1 MRQHIA
7 ATAPK
12 PLPIRPVKRTLYFA
26 YGSNLNEEQF
36 FRRCP
41 AARRYGPCTL
51 PDYRLV
57 FDGVADIIP
66 ARGAAVEGALYE
78 ITDKCECALD
88 RYEGFPRL
96 YIKTTFEIE
105 VTNKT
110 GVHRRK
116 VMVYTMETDQIRPPS
131 EGYVETIRQGFDD
144 WGIPHATLDAAVK
157 EALGK
162 TRCWAPPKVKGA
174 PRRERSARRT
184 AQ

>member
-1 MRQHIA
+1 MKQHIA
-7 ATAPK
+7 ATATK
-12 PLPIRPVKRTLYFA
+12 PLPIRPVRRALYFA
-26 YGSNLNEEQF
+26 YGSNLNEEQV

-41 AARRYGPCTL
+41 GARCYGPCTL

-88 RYEGFPRL
+88 RYEGFPHL
-96 YIKTTFEIE
+96 YVKTTFEIE
-105 VTNKT
+105 ETRKGRPT
-110 GVHRRK
+110 RRRK
-116 VMVYTMETDQIRPPS
+116 VMVYTMETNQIRPPS

-162 TRCWAPPKVKGA
+162 ARAG
-174 PRRERSARRT
+174 PRRG
-184 AQ
+184 